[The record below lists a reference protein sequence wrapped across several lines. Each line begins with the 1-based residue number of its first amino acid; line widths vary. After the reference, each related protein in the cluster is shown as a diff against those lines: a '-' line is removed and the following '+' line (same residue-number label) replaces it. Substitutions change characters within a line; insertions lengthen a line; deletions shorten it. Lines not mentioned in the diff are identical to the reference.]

1 VLLKNI
7 FWYFTKGLSSK
18 ECSYIL
24 KLGFKNSLK
33 KGTIG
38 GSKGNKEKYVPKK
51 EIRNSDVCFL
61 DDQKIYDLIVPYINS
76 ANIQAGWNFQYEWHE
91 SCQFTKYDKKQHY
104 DWHQDSWKEPY
115 GKNVNNY
122 SNKIRKLSS
131 VVLLSN
137 PKDFEGGDLEIKEY
151 SNNPTLFQTKQFLKK
166 GSIIV
171 VPSFILHR
179 VTPVTKG
186 IRYSLVTWTLG
197 QPFK

>member
-7 FWYFTKGLSSK
+7 FWYFTKGLSSR
-18 ECSYIL
+18 ECNYIL
-24 KLGFKNSLK
+24 KLGLKNSLK

-38 GSKGNKEKYVPKK
+38 GSKGNKEKYITKK
-51 EIRNSDVCFL
+51 GIRNSDVCFL
-61 DDQKIYDLIVPYINS
+61 NDPKIYDLIAPYINS
-76 ANIQAGWNFQYEWHE
+76 ANIQAGWNFQYDWHE
-91 SCQFTKYDKKQHY
+91 SCQFTKYDKEQHY
-104 DWHQDSWKEPY
+104 GWHQDSWKEPY
-115 GKNVNNY
+115 GNDANNY

-131 VVLLSN
+131 VVLLNN

-151 SNNPTLFQTKQFLKK
+151 SSNPTLFQTKQFLKK

-186 IRYSLVTWTLG
+186 LRYSLVTWTLG